1 MPIQG
6 LTTQHK
12 AGSGLPRLGTLR
24 KGSAR
29 TEEDIARKR
38 PGKDLEHFRVE
49 FEPEFA
55 FLQPAF
61 EELYGAKPKELGGA
75 FVLDGNV
82 DEAFSSWMEAWG
94 QSGLIHRCDGAIQA
108 AWFDATLGRVN
119 REPKACEGP
128 GCNCKQIGRLNLFFP
143 ALSRH
148 SGAMGYMTL
157 STHSVRDIKHLYHLL
172 ADLQSMYGTL
182 MGVPL
187 VLGRRPETFEVPKT
201 DRTGKP
207 TGERMKIT
215 KSLIHLRPD
224 QTFIKANTAPAL
236 GSGEQPALPSN
247 VNPETGEIH
256 TQPSLPAPSAKRW
269 TEKEATAWV
278 KHVIEEYTLTTHEI
292 MAALNIT
299 KLGDWNGSVKEAT
312 DTLNAWI
319 DEMLYQ
325 GEAGIEGEVME

>member
-49 FEPEFA
+49 FEPEFE
-55 FLQPAF
+55 FLRPAF
-61 EELYGAKPKELGGA
+61 AELYGAQPKELGGA

-215 KSLIHLRPD
+215 KSLVHLRPD
-224 QTFIKANTAPAL
+224 EGFIKAQTAPAL
-236 GSGEQPALPSN
+236 GNPVQPALPAN
-247 VNPETGEIH
+247 INPETGEIQSQ
-256 TQPSLPAPSAKRW
+256 TSLPAPALDRW
-269 TEKEATAWV
+269 TEAEAKAWIKKIV
-278 KHVIEEYTLTTHEI
+278 EEYSINVNQILL
-292 MAALNIT
+292 ALRID
-299 KLGDWNGSVKEAT
+299 KLGDWHGNADDAT
-312 DTLNAWI
+312 DAVNAWL
-319 DEMLYQ
+319 DEMLSQEVQ
-325 GEAGIEGEVME
+325 GEVFE